1 MRKDKTKGDDEDRKN
16 QKRFRRKT
24 HNAFAKKHIVG
35 KRFLGGEKEKNEN
48 KNRNVGRISTLH
60 NAAGISG
67 AC

>member
-1 MRKDKTKGDDEDRKN
+1 MRKDKTKGGVEDRKN
-16 QKRFRRKT
+16 QKRFRK
-24 HNAFAKKHIVG
+24 KKHIVG

-48 KNRNVGRISTLH
+48 KNRNVSRISTLY